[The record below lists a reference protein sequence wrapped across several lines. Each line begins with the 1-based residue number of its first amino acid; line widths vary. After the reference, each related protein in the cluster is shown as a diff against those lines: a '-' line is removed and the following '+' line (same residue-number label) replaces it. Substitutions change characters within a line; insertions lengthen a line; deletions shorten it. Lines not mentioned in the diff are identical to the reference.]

1 MSFFFWSFISS
12 ERVTQQRQELIP
24 AEDRVEGEDV
34 IEPPTELSGTHLS
47 YALHK
52 CLGLRKVESGFVE
65 AQ

>member
-12 ERVTQQRQELIP
+12 ERVTQQRQELFP

-34 IEPPTELSGTHLS
+34 IEPATELSGTHLS

-52 CLGLRKVESGFVE
+52 CLGLREVESGFVE